1 MVVTALEPEMN
12 FSSTGEPFRYV
23 GGRVCLDFIDTV
35 SGRLP
40 NPRSGRRDYVD
51 QVEIERLVDFGDL
64 LSWARG
70 ANLLTKA
77 ELADL
82 EVEASKAPASATRVL
97 NRARGLREAMYR
109 VFKAAIEGWHPEPA
123 DMEILNRELGMAR
136 SQERLI
142 RTSEGFGWSWSGS
155 NEAGLDRVLYPILRS
170 AAELLTSDELDR
182 VAQCG
187 GEDCHWLF
195 LDTSRNRSRRW
206 CMMAECGNRA
216 KVRRFRERQ

>member
-1 MVVTALEPEMN
+1 MN
-12 FSSTGEPFRYV
+12 LSSTGVPFRYL

-40 NPRSGRRDYVD
+40 NPRSGRRDYID
-51 QVEIERLVDFGDL
+51 RIEIERLADFGDL

-70 ANLLTKA
+70 AGLLSKA
-77 ELADL
+77 ELAEL
-82 EVEASKAPASATRVL
+82 ESEAGKAPASATRVL

-109 VFKAAIEGWHPEPA
+109 VFKAAIEGWSPEVA
-123 DMEILNRELGMAR
+123 DLDVLNRELATVR
-136 SQERLI
+136 SRERLV
-142 RTSEGFGWSWSGS
+142 RSGEGFAWSWSGS
-155 NEAGLDRVLYPILRS
+155 EEAGLDRVLYPILRS
-170 AAELLTSDELDR
+170 AAELLTGEELDR

-206 CMMAECGNRA
+206 CDMAECGNRA

>member
-1 MVVTALEPEMN
+1 MN
-12 FSSTGEPFRYV
+12 LSSTGVPFRYL

-40 NPRSGRRDYVD
+40 NPRSGRRDYID
-51 QVEIERLVDFGDL
+51 RIEIERLADFGDL

-70 ANLLTKA
+70 ADLLSKA
-77 ELADL
+77 ELAEL
-82 EVEASKAPASATRVL
+82 ESEAGKAPASATRVL

-109 VFKAAIEGWHPEPA
+109 VFKAAIEGWSPEVA
-123 DMEILNRELGMAR
+123 DLDVLNRELATVR
-136 SQERLI
+136 SRERLV
-142 RTSEGFGWSWSGS
+142 RSGEGFAWSWSGS
-155 NEAGLDRVLYPILRS
+155 EEAGLDRVLYPILRS
-170 AAELLTSDELDR
+170 AAELLTGEELDR

-206 CMMAECGNRA
+206 CDMAECGNRA